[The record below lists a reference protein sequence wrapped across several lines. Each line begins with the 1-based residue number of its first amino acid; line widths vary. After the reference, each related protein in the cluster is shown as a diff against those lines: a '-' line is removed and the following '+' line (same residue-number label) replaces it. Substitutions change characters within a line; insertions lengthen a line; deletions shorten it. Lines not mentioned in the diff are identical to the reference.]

1 MNYKQRRVINCG
13 NSIQAMGD
21 FFFLNI
27 IMKQNQL
34 HTHCHWFYSYGNT
47 VLIILRMVGHTCYTI
62 GVLILFSN
70 EGKHLQKQFH
80 KTILIH

>member
-1 MNYKQRRVINCG
+1 MTPLYTHTVTD
-13 NSIQAMGD
+13 SI
-21 FFFLNI
+21 LI
-27 IMKQNQL
+27 
-34 HTHCHWFYSYGNT
+34 SNT

-80 KTILIH
+80 KTVLIHQ